1 MKRKDILEAVSMDL
15 LSIPPLVFRAVR
27 SRITRSALSELEMD
41 ITPHQMEII
50 RLLSEE
56 GTMHPSKIGERLE
69 IARAQMTKLVDQLVK
84 LKIVERSADPVDRRT
99 LNITLSAEGKL
110 ILEEHKQKVTA
121 AVQEIMSSLT
131 DKELESLSQSLRNLR
146 DLLLKNTSDNSGEVA
161 VRRPPPEAGGTTRPQ
176 K

>member
-1 MKRKDILEAVSMDL
+1 MSRKDILEAVSMDL

-27 SRITRSALSELEMD
+27 ARITRTTLSEMEMD

-84 LKIVERSADPVDRRT
+84 LKMVERSADAVDRRT
-99 LNITLSAEGKL
+99 LNITLSSEGKA
-110 ILEEHKQKVTA
+110 ILEEHKQKVND
-121 AVQEIMSSLT
+121 AVREIMSSLT
-131 DKELESLSQSLRNLR
+131 DEELGSLSQSLRNLR
-146 DLLLKNTSDNSGEVA
+146 DLLLNTSES
-161 VRRPPPEAGGTTRPQ
+161 PS